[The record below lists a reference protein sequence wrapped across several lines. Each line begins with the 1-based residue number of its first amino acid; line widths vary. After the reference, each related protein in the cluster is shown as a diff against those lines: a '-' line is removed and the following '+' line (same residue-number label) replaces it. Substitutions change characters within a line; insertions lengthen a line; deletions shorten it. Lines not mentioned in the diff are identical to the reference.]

1 MLQELKWGKISSET
15 KDSLKNKENDLY
27 IGRVLQTETKK
38 RGILKKNIKTVYL
51 QKKKAKVSDNTI
63 RYFIWILYRRKKL
76 DKGKIILNQGKSIL

>member
-51 QKKKAKVSDNTI
+51 QKKKKQKWVIIQSD
-63 RYFIWILYRRKKL
+63 ILYGYYIGEKNWI
-76 DKGKIILNQGKSIL
+76 KGKLF